1 MAISGAYGKIFVT
14 KEGGS
19 KVKIAEMS
27 RWTLNLDV
35 NDVDVTNF
43 DTEGWVERLT
53 SFKDWT
59 ASCEG
64 NLVIGDV
71 GQMDLIDAYIN
82 GEPVTIEMTIGKP
95 SKMGEASPQLVI
107 SGKAMMSLTLEASTD
122 RQATF
127 SADFNGM
134 GALTIH
140 TT

>member
-1 MAISGAYGKIFVT
+1 MAISGAYGKIYVNN
-14 KEGGS
+14 
-19 KVKIAEMS
+19 VKIAEMS

-53 SFKDWT
+53 TFKDWT

-82 GEPVTIEMTIGKP
+82 GEPVIIEMTIGKP

-122 RQATF
+122 SQATF

>member
-1 MAISGAYGKIFVT
+1 MAISGAYGKIYVNN
-14 KEGGS
+14 
-19 KVKIAEMS
+19 VKIAEMS

-53 SFKDWT
+53 TFKDWT

-122 RQATF
+122 SQATF

>member
-1 MAISGAYGKIFVT
+1 MPISGAYGKIFVKQGET
-14 KEGGS
+14 D
-19 KVKIAEMS
+19 VKIAEMS

-53 SFKDWT
+53 TFKDWT

-64 NLVIGDV
+64 NLVIDDD
-71 GQMDLIDAYIN
+71 GQMALIHAYIN

-95 SKMGEASPQLVI
+95 SSPQLVI

-122 RQATF
+122 SQATF

-134 GALTIH
+134 GKLTISP
-140 TT
+140 

>member
-1 MAISGAYGKIFVT
+1 MAISGAYGKIFV
-14 KEGGS
+14 KQGGTN
-19 KVKIAEMS
+19 VKIAEMS

-53 SFKDWT
+53 TFKDWT

-64 NLVIGDV
+64 NLVIGDK
-71 GQMDLIDAYIN
+71 GQMDLIHAYIN
-82 GEPVTIEMTIGKP
+82 GEPVTIEMTLGRP
-95 SKMGEASPQLVI
+95 DQEQLII

-122 RQATF
+122 SQATF

-134 GALTIH
+134 GKLTISP
-140 TT
+140 

>member
-1 MAISGAYGKIFVT
+1 MAISGAYGKIYV
-14 KEGGS
+14 KQGGTN
-19 KVKIAEMS
+19 VKIAEMS

-43 DTEGWVERLT
+43 DTEGWVERLST
-53 SFKDWT
+53 FKDWT

-71 GQMDLIDAYIN
+71 GQTALIDAYIN

-95 SKMGEASPQLVI
+95 SSPQLVI

-122 RQATF
+122 SQATF
-127 SADFNGM
+127 SADFRGM
-134 GALTIH
+134 GALTRD

>member
-1 MAISGAYGKIFVT
+1 MAISGAYGKIYV
-14 KEGGS
+14 KQGGTN
-19 KVKIAEMS
+19 VKIAEMS

-53 SFKDWT
+53 TFKDWT

-71 GQMDLIDAYIN
+71 GQMALIDAYIN

-95 SKMGEASPQLVI
+95 SSPQLVI

-122 RQATF
+122 SQATF

-134 GALTIH
+134 GELRIQPT
-140 TT
+140 

>member
-53 SFKDWT
+53 TFKDWT

-64 NLVIGDV
+64 NLVIGDQ
-71 GQMDLIDAYIN
+71 GQMNLIHAYIN
-82 GEPVTIEMTIGKP
+82 GEPVTIEMTIGKLDQ
-95 SKMGEASPQLVI
+95 EQLVI
-107 SGKAMMSLTLEASTD
+107 SGKAYMSLTLEASTD
-122 RQATF
+122 SQATF

-134 GALTIH
+134 GALTISP
-140 TT
+140 

>member
-1 MAISGAYGKIFVT
+1 MAISGAYGKIYV
-14 KEGGS
+14 KQGGTN
-19 KVKIAEMS
+19 VKIAEMS

-43 DTEGWVERLT
+43 DTEGWVERLST
-53 SFKDWT
+53 FKDWT

-71 GQMDLIDAYIN
+71 GQMALIDAYIN

-95 SKMGEASPQLVI
+95 SSPQLVI
-107 SGKAMMSLTLEASTD
+107 SGNAMMSLTLEASTD
-122 RQATF
+122 SQATF

>member
-1 MAISGAYGKIFVT
+1 MAISGAYGKIYV
-14 KEGGS
+14 KQGGTN
-19 KVKIAEMS
+19 VKIAEMS

-53 SFKDWT
+53 TFKDWS

-71 GQMDLIDAYIN
+71 GQMALIEAYIN

-95 SKMGEASPQLVI
+95 SSPQLVI
-107 SGKAMMSLTLEASTD
+107 SGNAIMSLTLEAPTD
-122 RQATF
+122 SQATF
-127 SADFNGM
+127 SADFKGM

>member
-1 MAISGAYGKIFVT
+1 MAISGAYGKIFVNN
-14 KEGGS
+14 
-19 KVKIAEMS
+19 VKIAEMS

-53 SFKDWT
+53 TFKDWT

-95 SKMGEASPQLVI
+95 SSPQLVI

-122 RQATF
+122 SQATF

>member
-1 MAISGAYGKIFVT
+1 MAISGAYGKIYV
-14 KEGGS
+14 KQGGTN
-19 KVKIAEMS
+19 VKIAEMS

-53 SFKDWT
+53 TFKDWT

-71 GQMDLIDAYIN
+71 GQMALIYAYIN

-95 SKMGEASPQLVI
+95 SSPQLVI
-107 SGKAMMSLTLEASTD
+107 SGDAMMSLTLEASTD
-122 RQATF
+122 SQATF

-134 GALTIH
+134 GALTIQ

>member
-1 MAISGAYGKIFVT
+1 MAISGAYGKIYV
-14 KEGGS
+14 KQGGAN
-19 KVKIAEMS
+19 VKIAEMS

-53 SFKDWT
+53 TFKDWT

-71 GQMDLIDAYIN
+71 GQMALIDAYIN

-95 SKMGEASPQLVI
+95 SSPQLVI
-107 SGKAMMSLTLEASTD
+107 SGNAMMSLTLEASTD
-122 RQATF
+122 SQATF

-134 GALTIH
+134 GALTIQ

>member
-1 MAISGAYGKIFVT
+1 MAISGAYGKIFV
-14 KEGGS
+14 KQGGTN
-19 KVKIAEMS
+19 VKIAEMS

-53 SFKDWT
+53 TFKDWT

-71 GQMDLIDAYIN
+71 GQMALIHAYIN
-82 GEPVTIEMTIGKP
+82 GEPVTIEMTLGKP
-95 SKMGEASPQLVI
+95 DQEQLVI
-107 SGKAMMSLTLEASTD
+107 SGKAYMSLTLEASTD
-122 RQATF
+122 SQATF

-134 GALTIH
+134 GALTISP
-140 TT
+140 

>member
-1 MAISGAYGKIFVT
+1 MPISGAYGKIYV
-14 KEGGS
+14 KQGGTN
-19 KVKIAEMS
+19 VPIAEMS

-53 SFKDWT
+53 TFKDWT

-64 NLVIGDV
+64 NLFIGDV
-71 GQMDLIDAYIN
+71 GQMALIDAYIN

-95 SKMGEASPQLVI
+95 SSPQLVI

-122 RQATF
+122 SQATF
-127 SADFNGM
+127 SANFNGM
-134 GALTIH
+134 GALTID
-140 TT
+140 TTTT

>member
-1 MAISGAYGKIFVT
+1 MPISGAYGKIYV
-14 KEGGS
+14 KQGGTN
-19 KVKIAEMS
+19 VKIAEMS

-53 SFKDWT
+53 TFKDWT

-71 GQMDLIDAYIN
+71 GQMALIDAYIN

-95 SKMGEASPQLVI
+95 SSPQLVI

-122 RQATF
+122 SQATF

>member
-1 MAISGAYGKIFVT
+1 MAISGAYGKIYV
-14 KEGGS
+14 KQGGTN
-19 KVKIAEMS
+19 VKIAEMS

-53 SFKDWT
+53 TFKDWT

-64 NLVIGDV
+64 NLVIGDQ
-71 GQMDLIDAYIN
+71 GQMNLIYAYIN

-95 SKMGEASPQLVI
+95 DQEQLVI
-107 SGKAMMSLTLEASTD
+107 SGKAYMSLTLEASTD
-122 RQATF
+122 SQATF

-134 GALTIH
+134 GALTISP
-140 TT
+140 

>member
-1 MAISGAYGKIFVT
+1 MAISGAYGKIYV
-14 KEGGS
+14 KQGGTN
-19 KVKIAEMS
+19 VKIAEMS

-53 SFKDWT
+53 TFKDWT

-71 GQMDLIDAYIN
+71 GQMALIDAYIN

-95 SKMGEASPQLVI
+95 SSPQLVI
-107 SGKAMMSLTLEASTD
+107 SGNAMMSLTLEASTD
-122 RQATF
+122 SQATF

-134 GALTIH
+134 GALTIQ

>member
-1 MAISGAYGKIFVT
+1 MPISGAYGKIYV
-14 KEGGS
+14 KQGGTN
-19 KVKIAEMS
+19 VKIAEMS

-43 DTEGWVERLT
+43 DTEGWVERLST
-53 SFKDWT
+53 FKDWT

-71 GQMDLIDAYIN
+71 GQTALIDAYIN

-95 SKMGEASPQLVI
+95 SSPQLVI

-122 RQATF
+122 SQATF
-127 SADFNGM
+127 SADFKGM
-134 GALTIH
+134 GALTRD

>member
-1 MAISGAYGKIFVT
+1 MAISGAYGKIFVGPKNGPAAT
-14 KEGGS
+14 K
-19 KVKIAEMS
+19 VAEMS

-43 DTEGWVERLT
+43 DTVCWVERIT
-53 SFKDWT
+53 TFKDWT

-64 NLVIGDV
+64 NLVIGDA

-95 SKMGEASPQLVI
+95 SSPQLVI
-107 SGKAMMSLTLEASTD
+107 SGNAMMSLTLEAPTD
-122 RQATF
+122 SQATF
-127 SADFNGM
+127 SADFKGM
-134 GALTIH
+134 RALTIH

>member
-1 MAISGAYGKIFVT
+1 MPISGAYGKIYV
-14 KEGGS
+14 KQGGTN
-19 KVKIAEMS
+19 VKIAEMS

-53 SFKDWT
+53 TFKDWT

-71 GQMDLIDAYIN
+71 GQMALIDAYIN

-95 SKMGEASPQLVI
+95 SSPQLVI
-107 SGKAMMSLTLEASTD
+107 SGNAMMSLTLEASTD
-122 RQATF
+122 SQATF

-134 GALTIH
+134 GALTIQ

>member
-53 SFKDWT
+53 TFKDWT

-64 NLVIGDV
+64 NLVIGDQ
-71 GQMDLIDAYIN
+71 GQMNLIYAYIN

-95 SKMGEASPQLVI
+95 DQEQLVI
-107 SGKAMMSLTLEASTD
+107 SGKAYMSLTLEASTD
-122 RQATF
+122 SQATF

-134 GALTIH
+134 GALTISP
-140 TT
+140 

>member
-1 MAISGAYGKIFVT
+1 MAISGAYGKIYV
-14 KEGGS
+14 KQGGTN
-19 KVKIAEMS
+19 VKIAEMS

-53 SFKDWT
+53 TFKDWT

-71 GQMDLIDAYIN
+71 GQMALIDAYIN

-95 SKMGEASPQLVI
+95 SSSQLVI

-122 RQATF
+122 SQATF

-134 GALTIH
+134 GALTIQ

>member
-1 MAISGAYGKIFVT
+1 MAISGAYGKIYV
-14 KEGGS
+14 KQGGTN
-19 KVKIAEMS
+19 VKIAEMS

-53 SFKDWT
+53 TFKDWT

-71 GQMDLIDAYIN
+71 GQMALIHAYIN

-95 SKMGEASPQLVI
+95 DQEQLVI
-107 SGKAMMSLTLEASTD
+107 SGKAYMSLTLEASTD
-122 RQATF
+122 SQATF

-134 GALTIH
+134 GALTISP
-140 TT
+140 

>member
-1 MAISGAYGKIFVT
+1 MAISGAYGKIYV
-14 KEGGS
+14 KQGGTN
-19 KVKIAEMS
+19 VKIAEMS

-53 SFKDWT
+53 TFKDWT

-71 GQMDLIDAYIN
+71 GQMALIYAYIN

-95 SKMGEASPQLVI
+95 SSPQLVI
-107 SGKAMMSLTLEASTD
+107 SGNAMMSLTLEASTD
-122 RQATF
+122 SQATF

-134 GALTIH
+134 GALTIQ

>member
-1 MAISGAYGKIFVT
+1 MAISGAYGKIFV
-14 KEGGS
+14 KQGGTN
-19 KVKIAEMS
+19 VKIAEMS

-53 SFKDWT
+53 TFKDWT

-71 GQMDLIDAYIN
+71 GQMALIHAYIN

-95 SKMGEASPQLVI
+95 DQEQLVI
-107 SGKAMMSLTLEASTD
+107 SGKAYMSLTLEASTD
-122 RQATF
+122 SQATF

-134 GALTIH
+134 GALTISP
-140 TT
+140 

>member
-1 MAISGAYGKIFVT
+1 MPISGAYGKIFVT

-53 SFKDWT
+53 TFKDWS

-71 GQMDLIDAYIN
+71 GQMALIDAYIN

-95 SKMGEASPQLVI
+95 SSPQLVI

-122 RQATF
+122 SQATF
-127 SADFNGM
+127 SADFRGM
-134 GALTIH
+134 GALTRD

>member
-1 MAISGAYGKIFVT
+1 MPISGAYGKIYV
-14 KEGGS
+14 KQGGTN
-19 KVKIAEMS
+19 VKIAEMS

-53 SFKDWT
+53 TFKDWT

-64 NLVIGDV
+64 NLVVGDV
-71 GQMDLIDAYIN
+71 GQMALIDAYIN

-95 SKMGEASPQLVI
+95 SSPQLVI
-107 SGKAMMSLTLEASTD
+107 SGNAMMSLTLEASTD
-122 RQATF
+122 SQATF

>member
-1 MAISGAYGKIFVT
+1 MAISGAYGKIYV
-14 KEGGS
+14 KQGGTN
-19 KVKIAEMS
+19 VKIAEMS

-53 SFKDWT
+53 TFKDWS

-71 GQMDLIDAYIN
+71 GQMALIEAYIN
-82 GEPVTIEMTIGKP
+82 GEPVTIEMTISKP
-95 SKMGEASPQLVI
+95 SSPQLVI
-107 SGKAMMSLTLEASTD
+107 SGNAIMSLTLEAPTD
-122 RQATF
+122 SQATF
-127 SADFNGM
+127 SADFKGM

>member
-1 MAISGAYGKIFVT
+1 MAISGAYGKIYV
-14 KEGGS
+14 KQGGTN
-19 KVKIAEMS
+19 VKIAEMS

-53 SFKDWT
+53 TFKDWT

-71 GQMDLIDAYIN
+71 GQMALIHAYIN

-95 SKMGEASPQLVI
+95 DQEQLII
-107 SGKAMMSLTLEASTD
+107 SGKAYMSLTLEASTD
-122 RQATF
+122 SQATF

-134 GALTIH
+134 GALTISP
-140 TT
+140 

>member
-1 MAISGAYGKIFVT
+1 MAISGAYGKIYV
-14 KEGGS
+14 KQGGTN
-19 KVKIAEMS
+19 VKIAEMS

-53 SFKDWT
+53 TFKDWT

-71 GQMDLIDAYIN
+71 GQMALIDAYIN

-95 SKMGEASPQLVI
+95 SSPQLVI

-122 RQATF
+122 SQATF

-134 GALTIH
+134 GELRIQH
-140 TT
+140 T

>member
-1 MAISGAYGKIFVT
+1 MPISGAYGKIYV
-14 KEGGS
+14 KQGGTN
-19 KVKIAEMS
+19 VKIAEMS

-53 SFKDWT
+53 TFKDWT

-64 NLVIGDV
+64 NLVIGNV
-71 GQMDLIDAYIN
+71 GQMALIHAYIN
-82 GEPVTIEMTIGKP
+82 GEPVTIEMTIGRP
-95 SKMGEASPQLVI
+95 DQEQLII

-122 RQATF
+122 SQATF

-134 GALTIH
+134 GALTISP
-140 TT
+140 

>member
-1 MAISGAYGKIFVT
+1 MPISGAYGKIFV
-14 KEGGS
+14 KQGGTN
-19 KVKIAEMS
+19 VKIAEMS

-53 SFKDWT
+53 TFKDWS

-71 GQMDLIDAYIN
+71 GQMALIEAYIN

-95 SKMGEASPQLVI
+95 SSSSQLVI
-107 SGKAMMSLTLEASTD
+107 SGNAMMSLTLEAPTD
-122 RQATF
+122 SQATF
-127 SADFNGM
+127 SADFKGM
-134 GALTIH
+134 RALTIH